1 MDAVYAGLTAWTL
14 EIMVALLGLYLLHR
28 EEQKVYSRR
37 KWTTKTKKDIRNK
50 KQETKKEQQE
60 QREEVLL

>member
-1 MDAVYAGLTAWTL
+1 MDAVYAGLTACTL
-14 EIMVALLGLYLLHR
+14 EIIVALLGLYLLHR

-50 KQETKKEQQE
+50 KQETKKEEQE